1 MNPKLTKSQ
10 KVLEK
15 PILVFAQDNSKS
27 IIANADS
34 TYFKDF
40 FKDSIFKK
48 LSYLNNQYDVRTI
61 GFGEEITMDSV
72 FDFDND
78 ETNFEKLYDYLNN
91 KFHSVNFT
99 DLVIV
104 SDGIVNSGVDLP
116 YLNLSP
122 NISVNSI
129 LIGDTNQYH
138 DLIVKSIKN
147 NKYALSGNKYPIE
160 ISIYSNANFKNVEVH
175 LNSKNKLLEKKYVK
189 NLKKGLTKFTF
200 IQNANEK
207 GYKRFNISVKSNS
220 IEKNISNNNGN
231 TTVEVIDYS
240 QKILILSSS
249 IHPDISALN
258 WALEDQL
265 KSKIT
270 TSTIEKFDRKISE
283 FDLLIFYKPS
293 ESSDLMDVL
302 EKSRSQNIPSLSILG
317 NNLEGEKIDYSLL
330 GLKNSNFKGQNE
342 VSAILNDEFNSFG
355 LEKDWRSIFSSF
367 PPLSIPFSVEY
378 KLLKNS
384 NILLN
389 QSINGIEIDAP
400 LLYFFNS
407 DNTKHGVLIGEGIW
421 KWKMYE
427 FNQNNNAVNFKKFV
441 KKIVQYLKKIENK
454 TRLNVSI
461 DNENFIN
468 RPVSVYAEY
477 YNELMELNNDVELV
491 FSYEKEDEKF
501 SKTLISKD
509 KYYEL
514 NLDGLSIGEYS
525 YAVAVKSSNNIF
537 KKGTF
542 SVVKSQKEINS
553 TVANHLKIRNLN
565 NKGKSYYLNQINDLI
580 NQLKNLGELKQ
591 KSHFELKEK
600 ALINN
605 KWLLILLLFPI
616 VEWVVRKNQGL
627 K

>member
-10 KVLEK
+10 KILEK

-40 FKDSIFKK
+40 FKDSIFQK
-48 LSYLNNQYDVRTI
+48 LSNLNNQYDVRTI

-91 KFHSVNFT
+91 KYHSVNFT

-231 TTVEVIDYS
+231 TAIEVIDYS

-249 IHPDISALN
+249 VHPDISTLN

-270 TSTIEKFDRKISE
+270 TSTIEKFDRKITYK
-283 FDLLIFYKPS
+283 DLKIEHIFNTYFIRGLPPEPISYVGNKTIELIFEDYKT
-293 ESSDLMDVL
+293 
-302 EKSRSQNIPSLSILG
+302 
-317 NNLEGEKIDYSLL
+317 DYL
-330 GLKNSNFKGQNE
+330 FYFY
-342 VSAILNDEFNSFG
+342 DSF
-355 LEKDWRSIFSSF
+355 ENKHIFS
-367 PPLSIPFSVEY
+367 LNY
-378 KLLKNS
+378 KDHLK
-384 NILLN
+384 
-389 QSINGIEIDAP
+389 
-400 LLYFFNS
+400 
-407 DNTKHGVLIGEGIW
+407 
-421 KWKMYE
+421 
-427 FNQNNNAVNFKKFV
+427 
-441 KKIVQYLKKIENK
+441 
-454 TRLNVSI
+454 RLN
-461 DNENFIN
+461 
-468 RPVSVYAEY
+468 EY
-477 YNELMELNNDVELV
+477 R
-491 FSYEKEDEKF
+491 
-501 SKTLISKD
+501 SKK
-509 KYYEL
+509 
-514 NLDGLSIGEYS
+514 
-525 YAVAVKSSNNIF
+525 
-537 KKGTF
+537 
-542 SVVKSQKEINS
+542 
-553 TVANHLKIRNLN
+553 
-565 NKGKSYYLNQINDLI
+565 
-580 NQLKNLGELKQ
+580 
-591 KSHFELKEK
+591 
-600 ALINN
+600 
-605 KWLLILLLFPI
+605 
-616 VEWVVRKNQGL
+616 
-627 K
+627 